1 MTFSHDRKE
10 SIRTVAAIIAD
21 ICAVASVILQAC
33 GLWYIMT
40 HPR

>member
-10 SIRTVAAIIAD
+10 TIRTVAAVIGD
-21 ICAVASVILQAC
+21 VCAIVSVILQFV
-33 GLWYIMT
+33 GLHYIMT